1 MAARDGGS
9 WRDEIYGF
17 QPIPRAKWKSV
28 YEVLFGRPLSRPPI
42 GRHLFL
48 LIGRGLRRAPGGGGC
63 HRKYDGRMRRWDL
76 SGVGTNEDTENLSLF
91 GLVNHRGCEA
101 ATQDP
106 PRRRSTRSYSMRI
119 DIPGCANK
127 RNPGG
132 GCSTFFSLFFFLSF
146 RPCISRDSKI
156 PLEFLPFPRLI
167 GQFIWLSWSGVN

>member
-63 HRKYDGRMRRWDL
+63 HRKYDGRMRGWDL
-76 SGVGTNEDTENLSLF
+76 SGVGTNERHEDTENLSLF

-132 GCSTFFSLFFFLSF
+132 GCSNALLFFLSSSSSLF
-146 RPCISRDSKI
+146 VPVS
-156 PLEFLPFPRLI
+156 LEIVRYLSSFFPSL
-167 GQFIWLSWSGVN
+167 V